1 MPVEGSGAIAPA
13 RLCANREERNG
24 RPEEELRL
32 DHQALCAWARRH
44 RRWRR
49 RPRRGQLLRQQV
61 RAHHL
66 HLSRPEGLRG
76 QGDRRRHRGQP
87 VLQVV
92 LRQLGRAPGGR
103 CPGCPR
109 GGPGGFRPSQE
120 RRRAAPGR
128 GQGDA
133 LRCKLGLHPL
143 WRRWLRHRGHLDG
156 PHAQGGARVR
166 RLPDQPHHVELLH
179 RGRRKL
185 HPHGRRRHRR
195 HRPLRHPR
203 GLARA
208 LRRCRGAEPGGVL
221 RRRHRDLRPLRL
233 RELRRAARL

>member
-13 RLCANREERNG
+13 RLCANREERND
-24 RPEEELRL
+24 RPEEELRV

-76 QGDRRRHRGQP
+76 QGNRRRHRGQP

-109 GGPGGFRPSQE
+109 DGPGGFRPSQE
-120 RRRAAPGR
+120 QRRAASGR

-133 LRCKLGLHPL
+133 LRRKLGLHPL
-143 WRRWLRHRGHLDG
+143 CGGGSGTVDTSTAPTLKEALESVGFQINPTMWSFYTEGAASSIRMDVADIAAPAATSSTRPRPSSSAMPRSRAWRST
-156 PHAQGGARVR
+156 PT
-166 RLPDQPHHVELLH
+166 PPS
-179 RGRRKL
+179 
-185 HPHGRRRHRR
+185 
-195 HRPLRHPR
+195 
-203 GLARA
+203 
-208 LRRCRGAEPGGVL
+208 
-221 RRRHRDLRPLRL
+221 
-233 RELRRAARL
+233 